1 MAKEICP
8 LCGEELV
15 GGICAD
21 CGGSLN
27 REMNESP
34 ITETFKQN
42 TEVHTYQKN
51 SSVSQ
56 YTNITGNTTE
66 HNQERNIPVYNNTE
80 ITNSGRNVVFTLLSL
95 LMMSSL
101 IGVVVSL
108 LAAFTTKK
116 KLYIVLAVL
125 NVVTFLLRIL
135 F

>member
-66 HNQERNIPVYNNTE
+66 HNPVRNVPVYNTE
-80 ITNSGRNVVFTLLSL
+80 KTNSGRNVVFTLLSL

>member
-8 LCGEELV
+8 LCGEEIL
-15 GGICAD
+15 GGVCAD

-34 ITETFKQN
+34 ITETLRKN
-42 TEVHTYQKN
+42 TEGYTYQKN

-56 YTNITGNTTE
+56 YTNITGNTAE
-66 HNQERNIPVYNNTE
+66 HNPGRSVPVYNNTE
-80 ITNSGRNVVFTLLSL
+80 KTNSGRNVVFTLLSL